1 MAETTHIRTIN
12 PGQFG
17 PQIAPY
23 SQATVAGDLIFV
35 AGQVGLDAENNVIAP
50 GEVGPQTTAAIERI
64 EVILAEAGATLDDIT
79 TATVYL
85 TDLDDFAAFN
95 EAWGAKF
102 GDHRPARAAV
112 LAGLLLD
119 GLVVEIMATAVRRS

>member
-1 MAETTHIRTIN
+1 MADATHIRTIN
-12 PGQFG
+12 PDQFG
-17 PQIAPY
+17 PPIAPY

-35 AGQVGLDAENNVIAP
+35 AGQVGLDNENNVISP

-85 TDLDDFAAFN
+85 TDIGDFAAFN
-95 EAWGAKF
+95 EAWAAKF

-119 GLVVEIMATAVRRS
+119 GLVVEIMATAVRQS

>member
-1 MAETTHIRTIN
+1 MADATHIRAIN
-12 PGQFG
+12 PDQFG
-17 PQIAPY
+17 PPIAPY

-35 AGQVGLDAENNVIAP
+35 AGQVGLDNENNVISP

-64 EVILAEAGATLDDIT
+64 EIILAEAGATLDDIT

-85 TDLDDFAAFN
+85 TDLGDFAAFN
-95 EAWGAKF
+95 EAWAAKF

-119 GLVVEIMATAVRRS
+119 GLVVEIMATAVRKS

>member
-1 MAETTHIRTIN
+1 MADATHIRAIN
-12 PGQFG
+12 PDQFG
-17 PQIAPY
+17 PPIAPY

-35 AGQVGLDAENNVIAP
+35 AGQVALDADNKVIAP
-50 GEVGPQTTAAIERI
+50 GEVGPQTTAAIERL
-64 EVILAEAGATLDDIT
+64 EVILAEAGASLNDIT

-85 TDLDDFAAFN
+85 TDIDDFAAFN
-95 EAWGAKF
+95 QAWSAKF

-119 GLVVEIMATAVRRS
+119 GLVVEIMATAVRPG